1 MSSLSASDM
10 DLNAI
15 GARRPDPHA
24 AAETEPTAGAVPA
37 DQASADQVTAD
48 QVTADQATVDQASA
62 DHARDDE
69 ASADKA
75 PDDEASTSDAAAE
88 GKAPE
93 PGDEPPADAPV
104 ADAPAPAP
112 APAVAKPRIERKYA
126 IDPDAPPAV
135 SVQDLTIT
143 YRTTFEKVP
152 TIKSA
157 IVRLGR
163 GERAVR
169 EVHALQGMSFDVMEG
184 TALGIIGANGAGKST
199 LMRALAGV
207 LPPTSGRIEVRG
219 EISSLLSLGVGFN
232 GALSGRENVMLG
244 GLAQG
249 LTRAQVAERADEIAE
264 FAELGDFMDL
274 PLRTY
279 SAGMAQRLAFAV
291 SVHMEPDILLIDE
304 ALSAG
309 DARFKNKAAAKM
321 DELMSSARAM
331 FLVSHSLA
339 SIRELCN
346 EAIWIHEGRLMMRG
360 TPQACSDAYTRFLE
374 VGETAFTLEDL

>member
-1 MSSLSASDM
+1 MISLSAS
-10 DLNAI
+10 
-15 GARRPDPHA
+15 
-24 AAETEPTAGAVPA
+24 ETEPTEVP
-37 DQASADQVTAD
+37 VTA
-48 QVTADQATVDQASA
+48 TVPTTPTTPD
-62 DHARDDE
+62 
-69 ASADKA
+69 A
-75 PDDEASTSDAAAE
+75 PAEQAAAE
-88 GKAPE
+88 Q
-93 PGDEPPADAPV
+93 APV
-104 ADAPAPAP
+104 EPDTDRAS
-112 APAVAKPRIERKYA
+112 VR
-126 IDPDAPPAV
+126 DPDAPPVV
-135 SVQDLTIT
+135 SVQDLSIT

-157 IVRLGR
+157 IVRFGR

-169 EVHALQGMSFDVMEG
+169 EVHALQGISFDVAEG
-184 TALGIIGANGAGKST
+184 TSLGIIGANGAGKST

-279 SAGMAQRLAFAV
+279 SAGMAGRLAFAV

-309 DARFKNKAAAKM
+309 DAKFKNKAAAKM

-331 FLVSHSLA
+331 FIVSHSLA

-346 EAIWIHEGRLMMRG
+346 EAIWIHEGRLMLRG
-360 TPQACSDAYTRFLE
+360 TPQECGDAYMRFLE

>member
-10 DLNAI
+10 DLTQGGSRRSDENAHPEVQPAATDQ
-15 GARRPDPHA
+15 GDAVPTDTEATDAKVADDQPAQGTDAEGQAVAAQPA
-24 AAETEPTAGAVPA
+24 AA
-37 DQASADQVTAD
+37 Q
-48 QVTADQATVDQASA
+48 
-62 DHARDDE
+62 
-69 ASADKA
+69 
-75 PDDEASTSDAAAE
+75 
-88 GKAPE
+88 

-104 ADAPAPAP
+104 ADAETPEPAP
-112 APAVAKPRIERKYA
+112 APAVAQPRIERKYPV
-126 IDPDAPPAV
+126 DPDAPPAV
-135 SVQDLTIT
+135 SVQDLSIT
-143 YRTTFEKVP
+143 YRTTFEKIP

-169 EVHALQGMSFDVMEG
+169 EVHALQNLSFDVMEG

-249 LTRAQVAERADEIAE
+249 LTRAQVAERAEEIAE

-360 TPQACSDAYTRFLE
+360 TPQACGDAYTRFLE
-374 VGETAFTLEDL
+374 VGENAFTLEDL

>member
-10 DLNAI
+10 DTQGA
-15 GARRPDPHA
+15 ARRTDAQA
-24 AAETEPTAGAVPA
+24 AADNPAVAAPDAPGAEPQAATDSSAVVEAPAADAPAADGSAVSGEGAVSDEGGA
-37 DQASADQVTAD
+37 AQA
-48 QVTADQATVDQASA
+48 ATPQ
-62 DHARDDE
+62 
-69 ASADKA
+69 
-75 PDDEASTSDAAAE
+75 
-88 GKAPE
+88 

-104 ADAPAPAP
+104 EDAPAPETAP
-112 APAVAKPRIERKYA
+112 AAAVTKPRIERTYPV
-126 IDPDAPPAV
+126 DPDAPPAV

-169 EVHALQGMSFDVMEG
+169 EVHALQGLTFDVMEG

-249 LTRAQVAERADEIAE
+249 LTRAQVAERAEEIAE

-346 EAIWIHEGRLMMRG
+346 DAIWIHEGRLMMRG
-360 TPQACSDAYTRFLE
+360 TPQACGDAYTRFLE
-374 VGETAFTLEDL
+374 VGENAFTLEDL